1 MSNDDDFSAL
11 VGDVK
16 RLKQSGRTYQ
26 TPTTVADPASLA
38 ERRAAATAIPKQ
50 AVALGDEGFAL
61 LGSEEII
68 AYYRPGLDKATLRR
82 LTQGHLRPAA
92 SIDLHGNDIEHSRDL
107 VWRALQEAQKHND
120 RCILI
125 VHGKAGAGYRNEKGD
140 VQDVGTALIKSHV
153 NHWLR
158 QVDGVL
164 AFCSAQPRDGG
175 TGAVY
180 VLLKKHTK
188 VSG

>member
-16 RLKQSGRTYQ
+16 RLKPSGRAYRSSAST
-26 TPTTVADPASLA
+26 ADAASLA
-38 ERRAAATAIPKQ
+38 ERRTAATATPKQ
-50 AVALGDEGFAL
+50 AAALGDEGFAL
-61 LGSEEII
+61 LGSEDSI
-68 AYYRPGLDKATLRR
+68 AYHRPGLDKSTLRR

-92 SIDLHGNDIEHSRDL
+92 TIDLHGNDIEHSRDR
-107 VWRALQEAQKHND
+107 VWWALQEAQKHND

-125 VHGKAGAGYRNEKGD
+125 VHGKAGTGYRNEKGD
-140 VQDVGTALIKSHV
+140 LLDVGTALIKSHV

-158 QVDGVL
+158 QVNEVL

-180 VLLKKHTK
+180 VLLKKHPK
-188 VSG
+188 ASA